1 MKTTTL
7 GLLAAVMLAAPAS
20 GYAKP
25 VGETIGKAY
34 DLDSEELLY
43 RETHC
48 LIGDESERKVIY
60 EDDEGELLALNRV
73 DYGSGEITPSFV
85 QQNFYSSQ
93 RIEVAME
100 RDEVRMTVLDES
112 NPEAAEVS
120 SEVPEPGTQLVIDAG
135 FDPFVRNNWDA
146 LVDGEIKEF
155 AFPFAAHS
163 SLVDL
168 RIRRFGCSYE
178 TETDQCFRLELS
190 NWFLRMLADPIEL
203 GYDANDRRLTRYR
216 GLSNIG
222 DGRGNGQ
229 VVDIRYEYDDIPAQ
243 ACVIPPQTLSDNTDQ
258 VVPTLQTAD
267 RDS

>member
-1 MKTTTL
+1 MKTTTI
-7 GLLAAVMLAAPAS
+7 GLLAAALLAAPAS

-25 VGETIGKAY
+25 VGETIGEAY

-48 LIGDESERKVIY
+48 LIADESERKVIY
-60 EDDEGELLALNRV
+60 QDGEGELIALKRV
-73 DYGSGEITPSFV
+73 DYASGEITPSFV

-100 RDEVRMTVLDES
+100 QDQVTMSVFDAD

-120 SEVPEPGTQLVIDAG
+120 SEAPAPGTPLVIDAG

-168 RIRRFGCSYE
+168 RIRRFGCS
-178 TETDQCFRLELS
+178 
-190 NWFLRMLADPIEL
+190 
-203 GYDANDRRLTRYR
+203 
-216 GLSNIG
+216 
-222 DGRGNGQ
+222 
-229 VVDIRYEYDDIPAQ
+229 
-243 ACVIPPQTLSDNTDQ
+243 
-258 VVPTLQTAD
+258 
-267 RDS
+267 